1 MSDEH
6 VTEIMDEL
14 RDLIAAIYPGKS
26 ICVDCQTWHHS
37 HSTDHSTSCRFG
49 VGILPGLDGSKC
61 QRFYRL
67 YFATIAE
74 VREWI
79 ENHKENSVTV

>member
-6 VTEIMDEL
+6 VTEIMGEL

-26 ICVDCQTWHHS
+26 ICVDCESWHHN
-37 HSTDHSTSCRFG
+37 HSTDHSTDVRYG

-61 QRFYRL
+61 SRL

>member
-1 MSDEH
+1 MNDDD

-26 ICVDCQTWHHS
+26 VCVDCQTWHHS
-37 HSTDHSTSCRFG
+37 HSTDHSKSCRFG

-61 QRFYRL
+61 SRL

-79 ENHKENSVTV
+79 TTHTETSVTV